1 MAALGRPFCGLPL
14 SGSSDFLQPP
24 PPPPVFPGRAFPPE
38 ADGAELSPRP
48 GLRAAPSNPGGS
60 AARGRVSV
68 HCKKKH
74 KREEEDDE
82 IIDEDEEVEADRNV
96 NHLPSLVLSDTMKTG
111 LKREFDEVFTKKMIE
126 SMSRP
131 SMELVLWKPLPE
143 LLCDKPKPSA
153 NAKNYTGASQAKHAA
168 VGPAFAQRTELFLE
182 PQQTGVPLYNS
193 LETAACTE
201 EEMEL

>member
-1 MAALGRPFCGLPL
+1 MAALGRPFSGLPL
-14 SGSSDFLQPP
+14 SGGPDFLQPP
-24 PPPPVFPGRAFPPE
+24 PAFSGRAFPPG
-38 ADGAELSPRP
+38 ADGAELVPRP
-48 GLRAAPSNPGGS
+48 GLRAAPSSPGGS

-68 HCKKKH
+68 RCKKKH

-82 IIDEDEEVEADRNV
+82 IIDEDEEVEADRNI
-96 NHLPSLVLSDTMKTG
+96 NYLPSLVLSDTMKTG

-143 LLCDKPKPSA
+143 LLSNKPKPSS
-153 NAKNYTGASQAKHAA
+153 NAKNYTGESQTKHAA
-168 VGPAFAQRTELFLE
+168 ASTAFPGRTELFLE
-182 PQQTGVPLYNS
+182 PRQTGMPVYNS